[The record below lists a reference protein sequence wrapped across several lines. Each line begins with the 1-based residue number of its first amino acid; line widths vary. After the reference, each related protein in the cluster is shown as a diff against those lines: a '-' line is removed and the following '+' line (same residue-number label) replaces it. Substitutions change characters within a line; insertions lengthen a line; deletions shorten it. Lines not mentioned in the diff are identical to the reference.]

1 VEKFSTKNICPI
13 LEKNIY
19 VFFIFFVFFYILEN
33 ILYMKKN
40 IKIVSKIVFFLYII
54 KDTIKNEK
62 KYRNQI
68 KFHDKKSDFSIIYTD
83 ERGKKKI

>member
-1 VEKFSTKNICPI
+1 
-13 LEKNIY
+13 
-19 VFFIFFVFFYILEN
+19 
-33 ILYMKKN
+33 MKKN